1 MPLLEGHAQLCLI
14 GEKGRAPF
22 GRVRTFWKGM
32 PLLEGHAQLCLF
44 DRKGR
49 TPVGQGAPKEE
60 WHSLEL
66 NLLIQHTVS
75 TWMQLQYIPVLSS
88 SETWKTVGSLS
99 VAAAIEA
106 VVKRALYISEMSQTC
121 DILYT

>member
-1 MPLLEGHAQLCLI
+1 MPNFAWKVRKGAPLLEG
-14 GEKGRAPF
+14 RAPF
-22 GRVRTFWKGM
+22 ERVRTFWKGM